1 MQLISDSVLNP
12 LLALSILEELFNVK
26 LRDIGSPFV
35 RRILDLIVND
45 NGEVLT

>member
-26 LRDIGSPFV
+26 LRDVGSPTV
-35 RRILDLIVND
+35 RRIIDIVAND
-45 NGEVLT
+45 EG